1 MGQKIKRFQ
10 DRSYLEYD
18 RGKFDEWCVYLTHP
32 DGSRRPPRDVDYF
45 ANLIALSEKYGT
57 NRVYQDYVRVYEMT
71 NKQVSEQVLK
81 FISQLAERYGID
93 ALEVDIIFSVLYLA
107 MIAEEQK
114 QYTRL
119 GKRIKRLG
127 IHVLLIEKRSVQDSA
142 NFMRG
147 MGWRDIDA
155 LCRARGF

>member
-1 MGQKIKRFQ
+1 MGQEIKRFQ

-45 ANLIALSEKYGT
+45 ADLKALSEKYGT

>member
-1 MGQKIKRFQ
+1 MGQEIKRFQ

-45 ANLIALSEKYGT
+45 ADLKALSEKYGT

-71 NKQVSEQVLK
+71 NKQVSEQVLI

-127 IHVLLIEKRSVQDSA
+127 IHALLIEKRSVQDSA

-147 MGWRDIDA
+147 MGWREIDA

>member
-1 MGQKIKRFQ
+1 MGQEIKRFQ

-32 DGSRRPPRDVDYF
+32 DGSHRPPRDVDYF
-45 ANLIALSEKYGT
+45 ADLKALSEKYGT

-93 ALEVDIIFSVLYLA
+93 ALKVDIIFSVLYLA

-114 QYTRL
+114 QYTQL

-127 IHVLLIEKRSVQDSA
+127 IHALLIEKRSVQDSA

-147 MGWRDIDA
+147 MGWREIDA

>member
-1 MGQKIKRFQ
+1 MGQKIKIFR
-10 DRSYLEYD
+10 DGSYLEYD
-18 RGKFDEWCVYLTHP
+18 SGKFDKWCVYLTHP

-45 ANLIALSEKYGT
+45 ADLKALSEKYGT

-71 NKQVSEQVLK
+71 NKQVREQVLK

-93 ALEVDIIFSVLYLA
+93 ALKVDIIFSVLYLA

-114 QYTRL
+114 QNTRL

-127 IHVLLIEKRSVQDSA
+127 IHALLIEKQSVQDSA